1 MVDCDTLQP
10 RCNGVG
16 GARRGH
22 ACITFRAT
30 ANSGLAMNEEL
41 NSEYDE
47 KDVYSHVFFLLTK
60 QQKLTGN
67 SVKY

>member
-1 MVDCDTLQP
+1 
-10 RCNGVG
+10 
-16 GARRGH
+16 
-22 ACITFRAT
+22 
-30 ANSGLAMNEEL
+30 MNEEL

-67 SVKY
+67 SVKYWIFKYDDIVLFWDTTFLRKKSNCIVFQID